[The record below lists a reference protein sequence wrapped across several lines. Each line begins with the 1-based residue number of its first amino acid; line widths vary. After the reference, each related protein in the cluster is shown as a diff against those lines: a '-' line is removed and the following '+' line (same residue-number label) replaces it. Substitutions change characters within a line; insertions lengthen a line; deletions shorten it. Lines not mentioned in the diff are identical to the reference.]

1 MIRTSAAAAI
11 LSLTLSVLPASAA
24 AADDQN
30 AGHAPPATTAPG
42 VNADTKADNLIWG
55 DNLTWGTSRVTRSP
69 SRPAALP
76 ALYVSYAALQAFDVY
91 STKQALAR
99 GAREANPLM
108 QGVVGNTGA
117 WVAMKAGVGVGTI
130 MAAERLWKTNKVAAI
145 AVMVASSSVSAV
157 VAARNT
163 RTLGQLR

>member
-11 LSLTLSVLPASAA
+11 LMLTLAVLPASAA
-24 AADDQN
+24 DDKN
-30 AGHAPPATTAPG
+30 AGNAPPATTAS
-42 VNADTKADNLIWG
+42 AEEKADKLIWS
-55 DNLTWGTSRVTRSP
+55 DNLAWGASRVTRPP

-91 STKQALAR
+91 STKQALAL

-117 WVAMKAGVGVGTI
+117 WVAMKAGVGVATI

-145 AVMVASSSVSAV
+145 AVMVASSSVSAI
-157 VAARNT
+157 VAARNAS
-163 RTLGQLR
+163 TLRQLR